1 MKWIFGPGFTLTANA
16 AYHQYIGFSNNY
28 NEQYILCN
36 LYLGKQVFKNQRGEV
51 QIGVNDILN
60 QNTAFSRSVGSGF
73 TRNVLNSTVGR
84 YVMVQFVYNLRHFG
98 KNASKNISDYEGMD
112 GKSNRPHPMG
122 MNGGM
127 RGGGK
132 MRNDF

>member
-1 MKWIFGPGFTLTANA
+1 MSSVT
-16 AYHQYIGFSNNY
+16 
-28 NEQYILCN
+28 
-36 LYLGKQVFKNQRGEV
+36 KNH
-51 QIGVNDILN
+51 
-60 QNTAFSRSVGSGF
+60 QNTAFSRSTGSGF

-112 GKSNRPHPMG
+112 GKSNRPRQNG
-122 MNGGM
+122 MNGM
-127 RGGGK
+127 REGGR